1 MNAHVIERTGRRG
14 APSGGAAGTAAAAP
28 HTAAAATAPDATAA
42 EHRLVVDT
50 PLGSFT
56 LVGNDHALTHLFL
69 PNTGTAAAGSSPGTP
84 PATLQAAAAQLHEY
98 LAGRRT
104 AFDLPLRFPTG
115 TAFQQ
120 QVWTALADIPY
131 GETISYAELAQA
143 VGRPSAF
150 RAVGQANGANPLP
163 VFYPCHRV
171 VASGGGIGGYGG
183 GLDLKRRLL
192 ALEQGPSATP

>member
-1 MNAHVIERTGRRG
+1 MTTHVVERTNRLAAPRSGRD
-14 APSGGAAGTAAAAP
+14 GAAGQR
-28 HTAAAATAPDATAA
+28 
-42 EHRLVVDT
+42 RLVVATDVG
-50 PLGSFT
+50 PFT
-56 LVGNDHALTHLFL
+56 LVGDDHAVTYLFL
-69 PNTGTAAAGSSPGTP
+69 PSTGRAAAGSSPGTP
-84 PATLQAAAAQLHEY
+84 PAPLRQAAAQLGEY

-120 QVWTALADIPY
+120 EVWTALADIPY
-131 GETISYAELAQA
+131 GETVSYAELAQA
-143 VGRPSAF
+143 VGRPTAF

-192 ALEQGPSATP
+192 ALEHGTAAGHG